1 MNRPTGVTWIS
12 VLLWVTGV
20 LNVLA
25 GLSWRSEFAPIW
37 GVLEV
42 VIGGAAIACGIGCWQ
57 LRSWAR
63 VGTITLMG
71 LNALN
76 LLMIWV
82 RYSDRIIV
90 SRLLVPLAI
99 NVIVVVYLMQA
110 AVKAAF
116 EDARATPPN
125 ALGG

>member
-1 MNRPTGVTWIS
+1 VNRPTGVTWIS

>member
-1 MNRPTGVTWIS
+1 MERPTGVTWIS
-12 VLLWVTGV
+12 VLLWITGV

-25 GLSWRSEFAPIW
+25 GLSWRSELAPIW
-37 GVLEV
+37 GIIEV
-42 VIGGAAIACGIGCWQ
+42 VIGGAAIAFGIGCWQ

-76 LLMIWV
+76 LLAIWV
-82 RYSDRIIV
+82 RYSDRIIL

-99 NVIVVVYLMQA
+99 NVIVIIYLMQPN
-110 AVKAAF
+110 VREAF
-116 EDARATPPN
+116 EQPAAPPP
-125 ALGG
+125 AVPAA